1 MRENKRTKELYS
13 TVMSNGSR
21 FKTEQL
27 EDNTKIVTAIFN
39 DRYYQFKIKDN
50 VVLSYL
56 AKNF

>member
-1 MRENKRTKELYS
+1 MREDKRTKEIYS
-13 TVMSNGSR
+13 TVMSNGSH

-39 DRYYQFKIKDN
+39 ERYYQFKVKDN

-56 AKNF
+56 AKSF